1 MCPPKVSGVWV
12 SRAVKSS
19 SEKKRRSS
27 GGFCMH
33 SRIRC
38 LFVAMLCIVMCT
50 AAFAQSDSATS
61 GSINGRVTDSTGGG
75 LPGVTVTATNLDT
88 GLTRNR
94 VTENNGDYTLRLLPP
109 GRYRVDAELAGLGKS
124 ASPALTVLLGSS
136 TRADVKLAP
145 SVSETITV
153 TAGAPVI
160 DTQRSGLA
168 TSVTNQ
174 QIENLPLLGRDFR
187 SLASLTPGV
196 GTDAFT
202 GAAITANG
210 ARPLST
216 DFNIDGASS
225 NNDFFGQQTGGTRP
239 PFTFSQAA
247 IKEFQ
252 VIRTQYDAEY
262 GRGVGA
268 TVNAIT
274 KSGTND
280 IDGEGFYFLRKKSWA
295 STRPLTINTTINGT
309 TYPLASSDSFLAKDS
324 SQPGFAV
331 GGPIMRDK
339 LFYFLNADGQTQS
352 QPVTIGND
360 LRTST
365 AFLALTPAQ
374 QATVLSKIQT
384 AVGVPYE
391 TGLNYSQDNKLRAYL
406 IKLDG
411 TLGSN
416 NHWSLRDNITKYDTT
431 NSGATSSFG
440 LNQTNEVD
448 KFYQAVL
455 EGDSVITNNLYNQF
469 IGQLGRDQRPV
480 TSQYGGTEFS
490 INTGQTPTPFF
501 GANDTTP
508 NTADEKKYQLK
519 ATVSYQTHGQSIKV
533 GGELLHRN
541 LFDSFPRFA
550 GGMYAFNSLLAFAN
564 NTPNTFQQAAGI
576 NNGDV
581 EWNTNLWGAYVNDSF
596 HIGPRLNIDAGLRYD
611 YEATPRPPSNAFPQ
625 HPEFVDQ
632 IKNDSNNIA
641 PRLGFAYDLFGNGR
655 SVIRGGSGKFFS
667 YMPDILLASPIQGIS
682 GALRPAP
689 FTRPPTAPNPCP
701 TYPNIFTPEQFL
713 AKSSLGANLVTI
725 GSDYQAQETWR
736 TSLQFEQQIGQTY
749 SAGISGVYSKLK
761 HVQGTRN
768 INVVPT
774 GVVLGNM
781 PVYDYNSAANAARP
795 YKDLGVIREITSNE
809 NAWYRAQTLEFHK
822 LAVNNSNLSWDVSY
836 THSSSIDNETNSR
849 STSTTFL
856 IDPNNPSLSEGPS
869 DNDVK
874 HRVVGDLTYRLPFG
888 FRVSAIGFWHSG
900 FPYTGAISFTCSGCT
915 ANSLTGQPQ
924 TSVAANFTPVFVDG
938 SGHIIDITQASK
950 MTPAQFSTFLAG
962 QNGHLIS
969 RNTFRQPSVWDGD
982 VRLSKLFNLTH
993 GVQLEVL
1000 GEMFNV
1006 FNKRI
1011 GVVTGAN
1018 QDVFKV
1024 TYCQAASTAAG
1035 NVCNAG
1041 VGNPSLAGK
1050 YVITPFTNNV
1060 VPAPGNN
1067 QQNTFGVIQGYS
1079 SE

>member
-1 MCPPKVSGVWV
+1 MY
-12 SRAVKSS
+12 
-19 SEKKRRSS
+19 
-27 GGFCMH
+27 

-61 GSINGRVTDSTGGG
+61 GSINGRITDSTNAG

-88 GLTRNR
+88 GLTRNK
-94 VTENNGDYTLRLLPP
+94 VTDASGDYAFSLLPP
-109 GRYRVDAELAGLGKS
+109 GRYRVDAELAGLGKA
-124 ASPALTVLLGSS
+124 ASPVLTVLLGNS
-136 TRADVKLAP
+136 TRADVKLAQQ
-145 SVSETITV
+145 VSETITV
-153 TAGAPVI
+153 TAGSPVI

-168 TSVTNQ
+168 ASVTNQ

-187 SLASLTPGV
+187 SLAALTPGV
-196 GTDAFT
+196 GTASFD
-202 GAAITANG
+202 GAVTANG
-210 ARPLST
+210 ARALST

-225 NNDFFGQQTGGTRP
+225 NNDFFGQQTGGARP

-252 VIRTQYDAEY
+252 VIRSQYDAEY

-280 IDGEGFYFLRKKSWA
+280 IDGEAFYFLRKKSWA
-295 STRPLTINTTINGT
+295 SSRPLTINTNINGT
-309 TYPLASSDSFLAKDS
+309 TYPLVINDSFLAKDS

-339 LFYFLNADGQTQS
+339 LFYFLNADGQKQS
-352 QPVTIGND
+352 QPVVIGSASD
-360 LRTST
+360 IRTST
-365 AFLALTPAQ
+365 QFLALTAAQ
-374 QATVLSKIQT
+374 QATVLSKIQA

-391 TGLNYSQDNKLRAYL
+391 TGFNYSQDNSLKTYL

-411 TLGSN
+411 TLGAN
-416 NHWSLRDNITKYDTT
+416 NHWSLRDNVTKYDTT

-455 EGDSVITNNLYNQF
+455 EGDSVITDNLYNQF

-480 TSQYGGTEFS
+480 TSQFGGTEFS
-490 INTGQTPTPFF
+490 LAFGGSAAQFI

-519 ATVSYQTHGQSIKV
+519 DTLSYQTHGQSIKV

-550 GGMYAFNSLLAFAN
+550 GGMYAFSNLLAFVN

-581 EWNTNLWGAYVNDSF
+581 EWNTNLWGAYINDSF
-596 HIGPRLNIDAGLRYD
+596 HIGPKLNIDAGLRYD
-611 YEATPRPPSNAFPQ
+611 YEATPRPPGNAFPA
-625 HPEFVDQ
+625 HPEFLSQ

-641 PRLGFAYDLFGNGR
+641 PRLGFSYDVFGSGR
-655 SVIRGGSGKFFS
+655 SVLRGGTGKFFS

-682 GALRPAP
+682 GALRTAT
-689 FTRPPTAPNPCP
+689 FTCTTTATNPCP
-701 TYPNIFTPEQFL
+701 TYPGIFTPDQFL

-725 GSDYQAQETWR
+725 GSDYQAQEAWR
-736 TSLQFEQQIGQTY
+736 TSLQFEQQLGQSY
-749 SAGISGVYSKLK
+749 SAGISGIYSKLS
-761 HVQGTRN
+761 HVQGTKN

-774 GVVLGNM
+774 GVTLGNM
-781 PVYDYNSAANAARP
+781 PVYDYNSSANATRRYA
-795 YKDLGVIREITSNE
+795 DLGIIREITSNE
-809 NAWYRAQTLEFHK
+809 DAWYRAQTIELHK
-822 LAVNNSNLSWDVSY
+822 LAADKSNLTWDLSY
-836 THSSSIDNETNSR
+836 THASSIDDETNSR

-874 HRVVGDLTYRLPFG
+874 HRIVGDLTYRLPFG
-888 FRVSAIGFWHSG
+888 FRLSAIAFWHSG
-900 FPYTGAISFTCSGCT
+900 FPYTGAVSFTCNGCT

-924 TSVAANFTPVFVDG
+924 TSVAANFTPVFIDG
-938 SGHIIDITQASK
+938 SGHIIDITQATK
-950 MTPAQFSTFLAG
+950 FTPAQFSTFLSG

-982 VRLSKLFNLTH
+982 LRLSKLFNITH
-993 GVQLEVL
+993 GMQLEVL
-1000 GEMFNV
+1000 GEVFNV
-1006 FNKRI
+1006 LNKRI

-1024 TYCQAASTAAG
+1024 TYCATAAG
-1035 NVCNAG
+1035 ATCTAAAG
-1041 VGNPSLAGK
+1041 QPSLVGK
-1050 YVITPFTNNV
+1050 YVITNFTNNV
-1060 VPAPGNN
+1060 SPVGTAAN
-1067 QQNTFGVIQGYS
+1067 QQNTFGVVQGYS
-1079 SE
+1079 SEVSPRQMQFAAKIIF